1 MQIRDITPADLSA
14 IPDLNDPEVPH
25 VNAMTEAMLE
35 RFVREATYFRVAI
48 DNKALVGFLIGLTP
62 GADYDSP
69 NYHWFTQRYERFI
82 YIDRI
87 VVAAPARGQGLGQAF
102 YTDLGNFSRGA
113 ARLLACEVN
122 IRPSN
127 EESLRF
133 HRHCG
138 FEEVGRQETEGGR
151 KEVALMIKTLV
162 EE

>member
-1 MQIRDITPADLSA
+1 MQIRDITPADRSA
-14 IPDLNDPEVPH
+14 IPNLNDPEVPH
-25 VNAMTEAMLE
+25 VNAMTDAMLE

-48 DNKALVGFLIGLTP
+48 DNEALVGFLIGLTP

-69 NYHWFTQRYERFI
+69 NYRWFTQRYERFI

-102 YTDLGNFSRGA
+102 YADLANFSRGVA
-113 ARLLACEVN
+113 PLLACEVN

-133 HRHCG
+133 HRRYG
-138 FEEVGRQETEGGR
+138 FEETGRQETEAGS
-151 KEVALMIKTLV
+151 KEVALMIKVLAQD
-162 EE
+162 